1 MAYVGQTGRD
11 FLTRFNEHKHSFRL
25 NNNNSK
31 YTAHILDNQ
40 HTFGQIQDVM
50 QILQVQRKSPHL
62 NTAEK
67 FYIHKEAAKN
77 NHLNDEHTVTN
88 NRIFD
93 TILQEFRCDP
103 P

>member
-11 FLTRFNEHKHSFRL
+11 FLTRFNEHKRSFRL

-31 YTAHILDNQ
+31 YAAHILDNQ

-50 QILQVQRKSPHL
+50 QILQVQRKGPHL
-62 NTAEK
+62 NKAEK

-77 NHLNDEHTVTN
+77 NHLNDKHTVTN

-93 TILQEFRCDP
+93 TILREFRSNP